1 MGVET
6 WWVRDFSVPI
16 QAGPKAHPASST
28 MGTGC
33 FPQVKQLVHGADYL
47 PPSSIEVANGF

>member
-6 WWVRDFSVPI
+6 WWMRDFSVPI